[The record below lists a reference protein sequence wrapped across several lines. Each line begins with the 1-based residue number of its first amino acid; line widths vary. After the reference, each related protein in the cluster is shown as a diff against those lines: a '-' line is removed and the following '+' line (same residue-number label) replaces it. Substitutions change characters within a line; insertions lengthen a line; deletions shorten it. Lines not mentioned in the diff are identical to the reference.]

1 MLKRFEM
8 KDFIHFAYLAVIALV
23 LAAVLAVLIN
33 TSIELINHGLN
44 HTYQKTAFDYYV
56 YLFGIAFIYLSICQP
71 LIKPTHIIQEQPQD
85 PEYLTLRDEI
95 SEMYLLAEMLDS
107 RITGLQK
114 DAMDH
119 MNDYLHSFLID
130 DTLFEDLAT
139 QDTMAV
145 LRHIL
150 AATYVNTPN
159 KNLANVR
166 LVNLMKEL
174 KRINNVPESNGV

>member
-44 HTYQKTAFDYYV
+44 YTYQKTAFDYYV

-85 PEYLTLRDEI
+85 PEFLSLPEEVTQVYW
-95 SEMYLLAEMLDS
+95 LAELLSSPMCHINLSTRGHINNYLATFLEDDS
-107 RITGLQK
+107 
-114 DAMDH
+114 
-119 MNDYLHSFLID
+119 
-130 DTLFEDLAT
+130 LFEDLRT
-139 QDTMAV
+139 PDTLSLLHNV
-145 LRHIL
+145 LKAEHLNIENQSL
-150 AATYVNTPN
+150 VNN
-159 KNLANVR
+159 R
-166 LVNLMKEL
+166 LVNLMIEL
-174 KRINNVPESNGV
+174 KALDIKNN

>member
-1 MLKRFEM
+1 MLKRFDL

-44 HTYQKTAFDYYV
+44 YTYQKTAFDYYV

-95 SEMYLLAEMLDS
+95 SEVYLLVDLLDS
-107 RITGLQK
+107 SICYVSEVAKL
-114 DAMDH
+114 H
-119 MNDYLHSFLID
+119 MNDYMNSFLMD
-130 DTLFEDLAT
+130 DTLFEDMST
-139 QDTMAV
+139 QDTLAV
-145 LRHIL
+145 LRHVL
-150 AATYVNTPN
+150 RAVGLNSEN
-159 KNLANVR
+159 KKLANER
-166 LVNLMKEL
+166 LANLMKEL
-174 KRINNVPESNGV
+174 MALDRLNKEK

>member
-8 KDFIHFAYLAVIALV
+8 KDLIHFAYLAVIALV
-23 LAAVLAVLIN
+23 LAAFLDVLIY

-44 HTYQKTAFDYYV
+44 YTYQKTAFDYYV

-95 SEMYLLAEMLDS
+95 SEVYLLVDLLDS
-107 RITGLQK
+107 SIYYVSEVAKL
-114 DAMDH
+114 H
-119 MNDYLHSFLID
+119 MNDYMNSFLMD
-130 DTLFEDLAT
+130 DTLFEDMST
-139 QDTMAV
+139 QDTLAV
-145 LRHIL
+145 LRHVL
-150 AATYVNTPN
+150 RAVGLNSEN
-159 KNLANVR
+159 KKLANER

-174 KRINNVPESNGV
+174 MALDRLNKEK